1 MDVTSEASIKKAVKE
16 DIKFFKRIDVLINNA
31 GYGLFSPV
39 ETAAE
44 QDSQRIWTKFFWFI
58 NVLFRKCFQLWNSKN
73 MGTLSKFQVLRV

>member
-16 DIKFFKRIDVLINNA
+16 EIKLFKRIDVLINNA

-44 QDSQRIWTKFFWFI
+44 QDSQRI
-58 NVLFRKCFQLWNSKN
+58 
-73 MGTLSKFQVLRV
+73 